1 MKMLVWEMQYL
12 SGNPQDL
19 CLTFPDSRPKEGL
32 VGCAIYTCTLGT
44 VRLLEEA
51 PRNSSLQETLLL

>member
-1 MKMLVWEMQYL
+1 MQYL